1 MDVSHSSQHLKKKLQ
16 IATGVCGEV
25 PRSGYENKMCMQ
37 QIIDIHRELGCVVYL
52 LISSAGICH
61 IFCNNKQN
69 MNSSHLTRSRMA

>member
-37 QIIDIHRELGCVVYL
+37 QIIDIHRELD
-52 LISSAGICH
+52 A
-61 IFCNNKQN
+61 
-69 MNSSHLTRSRMA
+69 